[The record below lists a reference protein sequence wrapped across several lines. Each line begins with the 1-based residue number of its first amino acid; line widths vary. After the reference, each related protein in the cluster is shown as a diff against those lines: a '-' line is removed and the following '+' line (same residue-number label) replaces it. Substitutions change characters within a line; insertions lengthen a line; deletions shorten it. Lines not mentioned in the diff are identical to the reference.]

1 MSQAFAD
8 RLVTL
13 RDKARVVVRALHAA
27 DADAVCAHLS
37 RAAATTDQV
46 LTSPGETMSAAALR
60 RDFDRVFDADR
71 GGIMLGAFAVDDPR
85 RVVGHIG
92 LAMREK
98 KKVAHMGSLGMI
110 YDADWRGRG
119 LGAVMLEAVLGWA
132 RAHPRVLRVELEVL
146 ETNVAG
152 LALYRR
158 CGFERDGLK
167 RRAFRQ
173 DSGEF
178 VDVVLMSI
186 WVGAETE
193 PRS

>member
-1 MSQAFAD
+1 MSSVFAD

-13 RDKARVVVRALHAA
+13 RDGARVVVRALHAG
-27 DADAVCAHLS
+27 DAEAVCAHLA

-46 LTSPGETMSAAALR
+46 LTSPGETVSAAALR
-60 RDFDRVFDADR
+60 RDFERVFDAER
-71 GGIMLGAFAVDDPR
+71 GGIMLGAFAIEDPR

-92 LAMREK
+92 LAMRDK

-110 YDADWRGRG
+110 YDEEWRGRG
-119 LGAVMLEAVLGWA
+119 LGTVMLGDIIGWA
-132 RAHPRVLRVELEVL
+132 RAHPRVMRVELEAL
-146 ETNVAG
+146 ETNAAG

-173 DSGEF
+173 ASGAF
-178 VDVVLMSI
+178 VDVVLMSM